1 MESHPIVSRREWLAA
16 RIALLE
22 HEKALTRHRDQ
33 ISAERLALPW
43 VRVEKEYLFDGPE
56 GKLTLS
62 DLFRG
67 NSQLYIKHFMMAPG
81 AHHQCVGCSLE
92 VDHVAGIL
100 PHLENHDVSYAVVA
114 RAPIEEIEVVRKRMD
129 WKFLWVSSFRTDFNY
144 DFNVSFKP
152 EDVTAGR
159 AQYNF
164 RSAPEW
170 AANIQDLSGRSVF
183 YKNEAGEIFHTY
195 SAYGRGGE
203 EALGILRHLRRNA
216 ERSQRDGS
224 LSFSRRL
231 GAAAQHVRERR
242 RGRSQR
248 PLPRAVVR
256 LPGACRSS
264 SLTAQA
270 MAMTTSEQATM
281 AESSRQKAARRGG
294 LAMDAGTRGAYSQ
307 AVLQGAFI
315 CAKASSPKVAA
326 VLPSFHALLQGRLLP
341 IAAAEHPAP

>member
-1 MESHPIVSRREWLAA
+1 MESHPIVSRLEWLAA

-67 NSQLYIKHFMMAPG
+67 KSQLYLKHFMMAPG
-81 AHHQCVGCSLE
+81 AQHQCVGCSLE

-152 EDVTAGR
+152 EDVAAGR

-203 EALGILRHLRRNA
+203 EALGIYGIFDATPKGRN
-216 ERSQRDGS
+216 ETGPYHS
-224 LSFSRRL
+224 LGDWARPRNMYGKGGEVEVNGRYHAPSC
-231 GAAAQHVRERR
+231 GCPAHAAAQ
-242 RGRSQR
+242 
-248 PLPRAVVR
+248 A
-256 LPGACRSS
+256 
-264 SLTAQA
+264 
-270 MAMTTSEQATM
+270 
-281 AESSRQKAARRGG
+281 
-294 LAMDAGTRGAYSQ
+294 
-307 AVLQGAFI
+307 
-315 CAKASSPKVAA
+315 
-326 VLPSFHALLQGRLLP
+326 
-341 IAAAEHPAP
+341 